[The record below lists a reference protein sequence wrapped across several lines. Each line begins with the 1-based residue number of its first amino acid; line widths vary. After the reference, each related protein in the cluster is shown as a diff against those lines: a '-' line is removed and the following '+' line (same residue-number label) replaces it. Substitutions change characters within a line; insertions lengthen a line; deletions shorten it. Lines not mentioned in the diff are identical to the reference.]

1 MITTQESKVNTN
13 LEHEEWRNIAEASKE
28 IKVSRNKLSRMVSR
42 GRIKSKKNP
51 RDERETLVDLVEL
64 RKIFPPLT

>member
-1 MITTQESKVNTN
+1 VDTSPKQQQ
-13 LEHEEWRNIAEASKE
+13 EEWRNIAEASKE
-28 IKVSRNKLSRMVSR
+28 IQVSRTKLSRMVSL

-64 RKIFPPLT
+64 RQIFPPLD